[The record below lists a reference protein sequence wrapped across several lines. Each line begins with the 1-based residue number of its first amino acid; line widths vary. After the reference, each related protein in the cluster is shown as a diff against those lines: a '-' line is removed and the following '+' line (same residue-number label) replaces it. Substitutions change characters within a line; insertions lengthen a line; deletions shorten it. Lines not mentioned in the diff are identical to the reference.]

1 MMPGMATGPIETA
14 RQLMDQG
21 GWVMWPLLVMSLA
34 SLAMTFERQLFW
46 MATNRPGRGRWL
58 TTLCDLFR
66 SRNHDGV
73 RSAIRGDSS
82 VYART
87 AAGVLERGTSDA
99 ALVETIEAVRPA
111 IERFSTAQS
120 TIITAAPL
128 LGILGTVTGI
138 IQSFSL
144 LSGGVSE
151 RVTAPGLVAGGV
163 AEALITT
170 AFGMVVAILAL
181 LPYAIFRAKSDRCF
195 GRLEVIAAAAQQGAV
210 PAAENGDERPER
222 ERVKKPRIAVVN

>member
-1 MMPGMATGPIETA
+1 MATGPFDTA
-14 RQLMDQG
+14 KQLMDQG
-21 GWVMWPLLVMSLA
+21 GWVMWPLLVMSLV

-46 MATNRPGRGRWL
+46 MTTNRPGRGRWL

-66 SRNHDGV
+66 AGNTDGV

-87 AAGVLERGTSDA
+87 SVGVLERGTSDA
-99 ALVETIEAVRPA
+99 ALVETVESVRPS
-111 IERFSTAQS
+111 IERFSSAQS

-138 IQSFSL
+138 IRSFSL
-144 LSGGVSE
+144 LSSGVSE
-151 RVTAPGLVAGGV
+151 RVTDPSLVAGGV

-181 LPYAIFRAKSDRCF
+181 IPYAIFRAKSDRCF
-195 GRLEVIAAAAQQGAV
+195 GRIEVIAAAAQQGAD
-210 PAAENGDERPER
+210 PDDEASAKHPER
-222 ERVKKPRIAVVN
+222 AKKPRVAVVS

>member
-1 MMPGMATGPIETA
+1 MNPGPIETA
-14 RQLMDQG
+14 RQLMEQG

-34 SLAMTFERQLFW
+34 SLAMTFERALFW
-46 MATNRPGRGRWL
+46 LATNRPGRGRWL
-58 TTLCDLFR
+58 ITLCDLFR
-66 SRNHDGV
+66 AHNHDGV

-82 VYART
+82 VYAAT
-87 AAGVLERGTSDA
+87 AGGVLERGTSDA
-99 ALVETIEAVRPA
+99 AVIESVEAVRPA

-138 IQSFSL
+138 IRSFSL
-144 LSGGVSE
+144 LSSGVSQ
-151 RVTAPGLVAGGV
+151 RVTDPSLVAGGV

-181 LPYAIFRAKSDRCF
+181 IPYAIFRAKSDRCL
-195 GRLEVIAAAAQQGAV
+195 GRLEVIAAAAQQGELAADDADIRRARSDR
-210 PAAENGDERPER
+210 PA
-222 ERVKKPRIAVVN
+222 RIPASVGG

>member
-1 MMPGMATGPIETA
+1 MPTMATGPIETA
-14 RQLMDQG
+14 KLLMDQG

-46 MATNRPGRGRWL
+46 MTTNRPGRGRWL

-66 SRNHDGV
+66 AGNRDGV

-87 AAGVLERGTSDA
+87 SAGVLERGTSDA
-99 ALVETIEAVRPA
+99 ALVETVESVRPS
-111 IERFSTAQS
+111 IERFASAQS

-144 LSGGVSE
+144 LSSGVSE
-151 RVTAPGLVAGGV
+151 RVTDPSLVAGGV

-181 LPYAIFRAKSDRCF
+181 IPYAIFRAKSDRCF
-195 GRLEVIAAAAQQGAV
+195 GRIEVIAASAQQGAESGE
-210 PAAENGDERPER
+210 AARDQRTERAKTP
-222 ERVKKPRIAVVN
+222 RVAVVTD